1 MKKTILAASLLI
13 LLACAG
19 AQSHHQDGFQ
29 MEVLV
34 SGSAAP
40 KYFQSGKVYIEALK
54 NQEYSIRLTNP
65 LNRRV
70 AVALAVDGL
79 NSIDARTSDA
89 FSAKKWVLGPYETI
103 TIDGWQVNQQQARKF
118 FFTTEAKSYGQWL
131 GKTQNLGI
139 ISAVF
144 YRERPRWNQY
154 PGSISSLP
162 KEDSSERRS
171 SNRDARQEAPQ
182 TSAGSAS
189 DSANPAAPAQKKT
202 DDYAA
207 TGIGRRTATRCSV
220 GEHGTGVNAR
230 GYHQFALR
238 VSAGAGEYGH
248 SARSPCSGHI
258 VEKGTG
264 TRIHELLPR
273 TAVESRAGKGS
284 QKQPQ
289 RRRGTES
296 QLRNS
301 SANEFERM
309 RSLLNHSTVPDSRR
323 IASRPPCLCGYLRI
337 PANRND

>member
-13 LLACAG
+13 LLASAA
-19 AQSHHQDGFQ
+19 AQSHQQDGFQ

-34 SGSAAP
+34 NGSTAP
-40 KYFQSGKVYIEALK
+40 KYFQSGKFYIEALK

-144 YRERPRWNQY
+144 YRERLRWNQH
-154 PGSISSLP
+154 PGGISSLP
-162 KEDSSERRS
+162 REESSDGRS
-171 SNRDARQEAPQ
+171 SNREARQEAPQ
-182 TSAGSAS
+182 TSAGAAS
-189 DSANPAAPAQKKT
+189 DSATPAPRSQQKT

-207 TGIGRRTATRCSV
+207 TGIGGRTEHAVQWVNMELESTPAATINLRYEFRPVLVSMGILPAPPAQDILSRR
-220 GEHGTGVNAR
+220 EQAR
-230 GYHQFALR
+230 GFANYCP
-238 VSAGAGEYGH
+238 E
-248 SARSPCSGHI
+248 
-258 VEKGTG
+258 
-264 TRIHELLPR
+264 PR
-273 TAVESRAGKGS
+273 
-284 QKQPQ
+284 
-289 RRRGTES
+289 
-296 QLRNS
+296 
-301 SANEFERM
+301 
-309 RSLLNHSTVPDSRR
+309 
-323 IASRPPCLCGYLRI
+323 
-337 PANRND
+337 

>member
-1 MKKTILAASLLI
+1 MKRTILAASLLI

-40 KYFQSGKVYIEALK
+40 KYFQSGKVYVEALK

-139 ISAVF
+139 ISAMF
-144 YRERPRWNQY
+144 YRERPRWDQY

-162 KEDSSERRS
+162 KEDSSKGP
-171 SNRDARQEAPQ
+171 SNRDARQEGPQ
-182 TSAGSAS
+182 TSAGAAS
-189 DSANPAAPAQKKT
+189 ETAPPAAPAQKKVE
-202 DDYAA
+202 DYAA
-207 TGIGRRTATRCSV
+207 TGIGRRTQHEVQWVNMELESTPVATINLRYEFRPVLVSM
-220 GEHGTGVNAR
+220 GILPAPPAQDILSRREKAR
-230 GYHQFALR
+230 GFTSYCP
-238 VSAGAGEYGH
+238 E
-248 SARSPCSGHI
+248 
-258 VEKGTG
+258 
-264 TRIHELLPR
+264 PR
-273 TAVESRAGKGS
+273 
-284 QKQPQ
+284 
-289 RRRGTES
+289 
-296 QLRNS
+296 
-301 SANEFERM
+301 
-309 RSLLNHSTVPDSRR
+309 
-323 IASRPPCLCGYLRI
+323 
-337 PANRND
+337 

>member
-1 MKKTILAASLLI
+1 MKKSILAASLLI

-19 AQSHHQDGFQ
+19 AQSQQQDGFQ

-54 NQEYSIRLTNP
+54 NQEYTIRLTNP

-79 NSIDARTSDA
+79 NSIDARTRDA

-144 YRERPRWNQY
+144 YQERPRWNQY
-154 PGSISSLP
+154 PGSISSVP

-182 TSAGSAS
+182 PSAGATSEVAPS
-189 DSANPAAPAQKKT
+189 APAQKKVE
-202 DDYAA
+202 DYAA
-207 TGIGRRTATRCSV
+207 TGIGRRTQHEVQWVNMELESTPVATINLRYEFRPVLVSMGILPALPQHEV
-220 GEHGTGVNAR
+220 LARREQAR
-230 GYHQFALR
+230 GFSNYCP
-238 VSAGAGEYGH
+238 E
-248 SARSPCSGHI
+248 
-258 VEKGTG
+258 
-264 TRIHELLPR
+264 PR
-273 TAVESRAGKGS
+273 
-284 QKQPQ
+284 
-289 RRRGTES
+289 
-296 QLRNS
+296 
-301 SANEFERM
+301 
-309 RSLLNHSTVPDSRR
+309 
-323 IASRPPCLCGYLRI
+323 
-337 PANRND
+337 

>member
-1 MKKTILAASLLI
+1 MKKTILAVSLLI

-19 AQSHHQDGFQ
+19 AQSHDQTGFQ
-29 MEVLV
+29 MELLV
-34 SGSAAP
+34 NGSTAP

-144 YRERPRWNQY
+144 YRERPRWNEGQEM
-154 PGSISSLP
+154 SQRAP
-162 KEDSSERRS
+162 KEDSSEGRL

-182 TSAGSAS
+182 TSAGAAS
-189 DSANPAAPAQKKT
+189 EAAPPAAPTQKKAE
-202 DDYAA
+202 DYAA
-207 TGIGRRTATRCSV
+207 TGIGRRTQHEVQWVNMQLDSTPVATINLRYEFRPVLVSM
-220 GEHGTGVNAR
+220 GILPALPAQDMLSRREQAR
-230 GYHQFALR
+230 GFTNYCP
-238 VSAGAGEYGH
+238 E
-248 SARSPCSGHI
+248 
-258 VEKGTG
+258 
-264 TRIHELLPR
+264 PR
-273 TAVESRAGKGS
+273 
-284 QKQPQ
+284 
-289 RRRGTES
+289 
-296 QLRNS
+296 
-301 SANEFERM
+301 
-309 RSLLNHSTVPDSRR
+309 
-323 IASRPPCLCGYLRI
+323 
-337 PANRND
+337 